1 MKMPVAI
8 VLLILGV
15 ILLIGGLF
23 AFDPGALEPSRTLTR
38 LSPALAP
45 WLLAGGSVA
54 GLLGLA
60 GLLGVIRGFR
70 AHDTRH
76 AH

>member
-1 MKMPVAI
+1 MKIPLAI

-45 WLLAGGSVA
+45 WLFISGSVA
-54 GLLGLA
+54 GLLGLT
-60 GLLGVIRGFR
+60 GLIGVFR
-70 AHDTRH
+70 THERRH

>member
-1 MKMPVAI
+1 MKIPAAI
-8 VLLILGV
+8 LLVILGV

-23 AFDPGALEPSRTLTR
+23 AFDPAALAPSKTLTR

-45 WLLAGGSVA
+45 WLFASGGIAALAG
-54 GLLGLA
+54 LF
-60 GLLGVIRGFR
+60 GLLGVFR
-70 AHDTRH
+70 SRHSQH

>member
-1 MKMPVAI
+1 MKIPVAI
-8 VLLILGV
+8 VFLILGV

-60 GLLGVIRGFR
+60 GLLGVIR